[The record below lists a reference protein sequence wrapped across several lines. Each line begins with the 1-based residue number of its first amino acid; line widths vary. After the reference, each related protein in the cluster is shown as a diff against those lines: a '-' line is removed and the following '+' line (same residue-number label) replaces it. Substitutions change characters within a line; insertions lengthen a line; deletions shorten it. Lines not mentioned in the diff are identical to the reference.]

1 MNDVRKYAQLINKW
15 FYAEPDDIDTPSYLY
30 EILQALATHVTKLE
44 AEIAE
49 LKEQFKK
56 EFESRQFDVNVLQ
69 GVCAENSWNKDRL
82 VKLEAEIVELKAVGY
97 KTKPTEPGAGGS
109 GNVYDEAGNVLQ
121 ENKKSVSGASYEE
134 DEDRVISSNRIRTK
148 ANNYQFTPVRF
159 ASYDEACIE
168 FVNQMDDPDSYSFK
182 LSKTSEGWQLDC
194 WEDIREVITFMGLS
208 KQICIEKA
216 FEYYNW
222 KII

>member
-1 MNDVRKYAQLINKW
+1 M
-15 FYAEPDDIDTPSYLY
+15 T
-30 EILQALATHVTKLE
+30 THRLNFEKIYNRLGALE
-44 AEIAE
+44 AEIA
-49 LKEQFKK
+49 
-56 EFESRQFDVNVLQ
+56 
-69 GVCAENSWNKDRL
+69 
-82 VKLEAEIVELKAVGY
+82 ELKAVGY
-97 KTKPTEPGAGGS
+97 KTKPTGAGACGS
-109 GNVYDEAGNVLQ
+109 GNVYDETGNVLQ
-121 ENKKSVSGASYEE
+121 ENKKRVRVASYEE

-159 ASYDEACIE
+159 ANYDEACIE

-194 WEDIREVITFMGLS
+194 WEDIREVMTFLGLS

-216 FEYYNW
+216 FEHYGW